1 MTDKHRTHRNPH
13 AAATGA
19 TRLSRA
25 AWTAVLVAGLGLAG
39 AAQAADAPTTP
50 ATVTL
55 ADALR
60 QALRPDNP
68 ALELQSDNVAGAAG
82 RLQAARGAFDWRAD
96 ASADWKQYYIGRT
109 SPNGLLTNQIQIVS
123 GYAYSADV
131 AKQFRNGVEI
141 APGVLEYPT
150 PQLGSGSQILPRLG
164 LKIPF
169 MRNSGA
175 AVDAPERVA
184 EEALHAARANR
195 AFAEQQLAQQ
205 VASAFWGCIADAQHR
220 ADAEQI
226 RQHEE
231 AYLGTLEKEKAKGV
245 IEPMAVKQFELSR
258 LGDKLSVERA
268 QDEETRCRRNLG
280 LLLTGSV
287 DQAGPAPVGELPD
300 VAAVGP
306 ALDKLRDQDLIQLAL
321 DRRQDLEAAARNL
334 SAAHEGVVGAK
345 TYMRPQ
351 LDLHVDPQEA
361 LVTFSRP
368 FGNNYGKGK
377 TAEARA
383 QENAAIAT
391 LRNLQDQV
399 RTQVSDSLAALRRAR
414 SDWTALTDAETQLTT
429 IVSDTEKRARLGTAS
444 WADYLNAQNQL
455 TQLHEQETN
464 ARLAFAVNLSLLEL
478 AIGGIDPD
486 RPTELAQNFAR
497 VPPP

>member
-1 MTDKHRTHRNPH
+1 MTDKRRIDRNPQ

-39 AAQAADAPTTP
+39 AVQAADAPTGTP
-50 ATVTL
+50 TVTL

-82 RLQAARGAFDWRAD
+82 RLQAAKGAFDWRSD
-96 ASADWKQYYIGRT
+96 ASAAWQQYYEARP
-109 SPNGLLTNQIQIVS
+109 SKNGVLTNQVQTIS
-123 GYAYSADV
+123 GYSYTADV
-131 AKQFRNGVEI
+131 AREFRNGVEI
-141 APGVLEYPT
+141 SPGVTEIPT
-150 PQLGSGSQILPRLG
+150 PGLGNGREILPRLG

-169 MRNSGA
+169 LRGSGA
-175 AVDAPERVA
+175 SVDAPERMA
-184 EEALHAARANR
+184 QEALQAARANR

-205 VASAFWGCIADAQHR
+205 VAAAFWSCIADAQHR
-220 ADAEQI
+220 ASAEELRLHADAYRSTLQKEVDKGLLEPTVLQGFTL
-226 RQHEE
+226 QH
-231 AYLGTLEKEKAKGV
+231 
-245 IEPMAVKQFELSR
+245 
-258 LGDKLSVERA
+258 LGDKLNVDRA
-268 QDEETRCRRNLG
+268 QDQETHCRRSLG
-280 LLLTGSV
+280 LLLTGTA
-287 DQAGPAPVGELPD
+287 DQDGPAPVGDLPD

-306 ALDKLRDQDLIQLAL
+306 ALDKLRDEDLIQLAL

-334 SAAHEGVVGAK
+334 SAAHENVVGAK
-345 TYMRPQ
+345 TYLRPQ
-351 LDLHVDPQEA
+351 LDVHVDPTA
-361 LVTFSRP
+361 AVVTFSRP

-377 TAEARA
+377 TAEAHA

-399 RTQVSDSLAALRRAR
+399 RTQVSDSLAALRSAR
-414 SDWTALTDAETQLTT
+414 SDWTTLSGAEAQMAT
-429 IVSDTEKRARLGTAS
+429 IVSDTEKRARLGTSS
-444 WADYLNAQNQL
+444 WLDYMNAQNQL
-455 TQLHEQETN
+455 TQLHEQATT

-478 AIGGIDPD
+478 AIGAIDPN
-486 RPTELAQNFAR
+486 RPTELAQNFAT